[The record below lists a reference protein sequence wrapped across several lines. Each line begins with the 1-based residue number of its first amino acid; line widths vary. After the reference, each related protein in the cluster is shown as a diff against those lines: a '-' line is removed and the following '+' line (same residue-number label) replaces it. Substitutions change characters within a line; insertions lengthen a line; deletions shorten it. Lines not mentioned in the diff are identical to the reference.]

1 MLVLSRNTRERINV
15 GDDIKITVTEIA
27 DKKVTLTVSGSVD
40 KTITL
45 CLGKSAT
52 LTDDIMITARSI
64 KNQVKLGIDA
74 PDTVRVEREHV
85 D

>member
-1 MLVLSRNTRERINV
+1 MLVLSRNTGESINV

-45 CLGKSAT
+45 CLGKSTT

-74 PDTVRVEREHV
+74 PDTVIVERERV
-85 D
+85 G